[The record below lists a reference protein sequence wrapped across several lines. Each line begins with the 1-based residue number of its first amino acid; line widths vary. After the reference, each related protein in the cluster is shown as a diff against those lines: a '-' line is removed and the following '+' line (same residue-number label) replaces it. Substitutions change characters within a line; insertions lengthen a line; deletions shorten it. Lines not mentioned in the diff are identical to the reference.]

1 MFGFSAKGGS
11 ENISDLVGLQLSG
24 CAGPDKAK
32 LKATVCVVFA
42 QDLSVQL
49 MVIKPPCATVDGER
63 PMET

>member
-1 MFGFSAKGGS
+1 VFGFSAKGGR

-32 LKATVCVVFA
+32 LKATVCIVFA
-42 QDLSVQL
+42 QDLSVQPT
-49 MVIKPPCATVDGER
+49 VVKPPSATVDGDR